1 MGKVIFAQTASWLWS
16 NNSSDGH
23 RPTETPME
31 SSMLE
36 LPIKSGT
43 AASEPIGPLRTEMV
57 RAALIAMTKIP
68 HQNARVSMRY
78 HKESGSLVMPFPFQ
92 AEFFSANV
100 RRILV
105 TSFTSW
111 SSSNS
116 PYQYIE
122 DWTEEELSDVASS
135 LYGTALDE
143 FHQRWS
149 DPERWLQLFESRIKQ
164 NPLCLCT

>member
-1 MGKVIFAQTASWLWS
+1 MGNVYFAQTASWLWS
-16 NNSSDGH
+16 NNSSNGH
-23 RPTETPME
+23 RPAEIPMKD
-31 SSMLE
+31 SMLE

-43 AASEPIGPLRTEMV
+43 AESEPIGPLRTEMV

-68 HQNARVSMRY
+68 HQSARVSMR
-78 HKESGSLVMPFPFQ
+78 HHEKSGSLVMPFPFQ
-92 AEFFSANV
+92 AEFFNAKAKP
-100 RRILV
+100 ILV

-111 SSSNS
+111 SSSNR

-122 DWTEEELSDVASS
+122 DWTEELSDVASS
-135 LYGTALDE
+135 LCGTALDE

-164 NPLCLCT
+164 NPLCLCA